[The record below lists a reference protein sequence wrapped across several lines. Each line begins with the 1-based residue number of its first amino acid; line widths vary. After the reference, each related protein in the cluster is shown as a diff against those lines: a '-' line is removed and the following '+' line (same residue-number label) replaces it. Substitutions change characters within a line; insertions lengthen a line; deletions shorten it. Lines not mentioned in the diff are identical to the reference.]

1 MFNDHFNRMD
11 NILQYLYLKMPKLCK
26 HDTIDESSD
35 DYNTRLEN
43 PEI

>member
-1 MFNDHFNRMD
+1 
-11 NILQYLYLKMPKLCK
+11 MPKLCK